1 MASPAAEGTMNAL
14 RFHGQN
20 DLRYEKIPI
29 PQIKAGQVKVKPAW
43 VGICG
48 SGMNPDVKVEALRL
62 TLIYTSTNT
71 WVCT

>member
-14 RFHGQN
+14 RFHGQK

-29 PQIKAGQVKVKPAW
+29 PQVKAGQVKVKPAW